1 MSSQFSFS
9 SIRYITQRSREIGS
23 DALPRRVGVSSA
35 NVRCACG
42 HQWAAMDGRDL
53 RGVFGGVHV
62 QCPTCRA
69 DGVIS
74 GQELGI

>member
-35 NVRCACG
+35 NVRCTSG
-42 HQWAAMDGRDL
+42 TIGPRWM
-53 RGVFGGVHV
+53 GV
-62 QCPTCRA
+62 T
-69 DGVIS
+69 
-74 GQELGI
+74 